1 MPKYARGKVQFKEIL
16 SERFDKPFENISEND
31 LRQDLITSGRTR
43 ADIRDVLQG
52 FRKFKRKDA
61 DFTLDED
68 GGYRINTTQ
77 GALKNSGRK
86 KGRKVGQSDLARLL
100 RLGEDVSKFAG
111 YTQNVAEQINIPK
124 VIEAPVEEEI
134 DPELDFSNIFEGID
148 PLAQGKSRKE
158 PPEPND
164 GTFKSNNKTSKSK
177 DGTSKSKDETNVEF
191 NENESY
197 FDEEFFNNPI
207 GKPLRD
213 VGEFIGADNIGRRI
227 DRKLYD
233 ILYGNSDRSYEEF
246 KKQEEENKK
255 TSEELGLDYVIAPE
269 VFTPVGIAGPG
280 SYIQQL
286 SRLYKPGV
294 SFLKTAKNISKEGL
308 RRIRNLLDVK
318 SAKTLKALQRA
329 AKVEKA
335 GFKGIMNKSIN
346 AVDDVAS
353 EAIDLTKGLKPAP
366 PPAPTSAVSTV
377 TRTAK
382 QFPGQTADYNKMQ
395 NFAESLRRNNQTMGI
410 MPDGTRIKVSGTAF
424 QVFKKGG
431 KIQGA
436 ESGMES
442 KIGPL
447 ETPYAA
453 IDHNLGR
460 FIWQDQKEDSPLMFD
475 GTYFTAKE
483 GEPYPVKSMKTIDDI
498 SELSKMKK
506 GGKIIKA
513 NLGLKLTP
521 FNEQAYNAKKFGN
534 SGLYNNINTD
544 IPFFSSNTEKGDSYA
559 TSDAKEGD
567 SYEVTGI
574 DDKQGL
580 NLNDLLYYGAT
591 VGLPFGKA
599 IQSTI
604 MMNRLKDKLVP
615 DLQSP
620 DLNVGVVRD
629 IRRPEQSIKYN
640 PTTADVGA
648 ENANRQFQLAQNRS
662 QRFAFDAGQDESKIR
677 QEEAVRENQNRQK
690 MMDAEIANKKKGIAS
705 QLAAQRYFTELGQ
718 RNQAV
723 IGGAETLADI
733 GMQNQYVRSMK
744 QMELAKAMMRKGNI
758 EGAKKILGIRKNGGR
773 LTKFS
778 KNASK

>member
-77 GALKNSGRK
+77 GALKNSGRR

-111 YTQNVAEQINIPK
+111 YTQSVAEQINVPE

-148 PLAQGKSRKE
+148 PLAQGSPKSFTTDKTGSTDSNQPKKEVEKEKGPFMDRNILGIKAREKVRKE
-158 PPEPND
+158 SQNTTFLDKLETFSNTVND
-164 GTFKSNNKTSKSK
+164 WLQKFRPRIVKAKPDRNERSKK
-177 DGTSKSKDETNVEF
+177 RDIITL
-191 NENESY
+191 
-197 FDEEFFNNPI
+197 EEFMRERQKPI
-207 GKPLRD
+207 VDLT
-213 VGEFIGADNIGRRI
+213 E
-227 DRKLYD
+227 
-233 ILYGNSDRSYEEF
+233 YEM
-246 KKQEEENKK
+246 
-255 TSEELGLDYVIAPE
+255 TSEKRIPTPPIPDIFGQSSQELE
-269 VFTPVGIAGPG
+269 RGI
-280 SYIQQL
+280 
-286 SRLYKPGV
+286 
-294 SFLKTAKNISKEGL
+294 T
-308 RRIRNLLDVK
+308 
-318 SAKTLKALQRA
+318 
-329 AKVEKA
+329 
-335 GFKGIMNKSIN
+335 MN
-346 AVDDVAS
+346 
-353 EAIDLTKGLKPAP
+353 T
-366 PPAPTSAVSTV
+366 
-377 TRTAK
+377 
-382 QFPGQTADYNKMQ
+382 
-395 NFAESLRRNNQTMGI
+395 
-410 MPDGTRIKVSGTAF
+410 
-424 QVFKKGG
+424 FKKGG

-442 KIGPL
+442 KMGSL

-483 GEPYPVKSMKTIDDI
+483 GEPYPVKSMKTIDDT

-521 FNEQAYNAKKFGN
+521 FNEQAYNAKKFEN

-544 IPFFSSNTEKGDSYA
+544 LPFFSSNTEKGDSYA

-604 MMNRLKDKLVP
+604 MMNKLKDKLVP

-648 ENANRQFQLAQNRS
+648 ENANRQFQLAQNRA